1 MNSSPWR
8 AWLPLISALVYGVSP
23 LDLIPDVLPL
33 LGLADDAVV
42 IVAMVL
48 LALFQLRRNRKM
60 RAAPIPQLPPRR

>member
-8 AWLPLISALVYGVSP
+8 VWLPLISALVYGVSP

-48 LALFQLRRNRKM
+48 LTLLQLRRNRKM
-60 RAAPIPQLPPRR
+60 RTAPIPQLPPRR